1 MVSSK
6 EKCEDTTVVIK
17 YPMSTHLGCLIQTK
31 SEKLWKVPY
40 YKDTKMSKSKKTDNT
55 MDKRNKGRIDKQ
67 PFIKHYGTQE
77 TNDRATHHNKKKGG
91 GIMFSDKVG
100 SSCSTCEYSKRCSG

>member
-1 MVSSK
+1 MEKRKK
-6 EKCEDTTVVIK
+6 E
-17 YPMSTHLGCLIQTK
+17 
-31 SEKLWKVPY
+31 
-40 YKDTKMSKSKKTDNT
+40 
-55 MDKRNKGRIDKQ
+55 RIDKQ

-77 TNDRATHHNKKKGG
+77 TNDRTTLTKGGGG